1 MSRSIG
7 APPPTPRCRSYT
19 YMGSCRKPPPGSSFP
34 TPRDSGRPIRA
45 QQSNHVT
52 KQAQHVTQSSKG
64 GRDEAPARSHNKK
77 KGSPEPPYRSFRD
90 DQDHSALIDGML
102 AEEFFDADSGS
113 DLRSPRDEE
122 VQEKEKEKGE
132 VKGGVDEDS
141 GGDSSSWMTQYIA
154 HNATLG
160 NEKKG
165 EPSCF

>member
-19 YMGSCRKPPPGSSFP
+19 YMGSCRKPPPGSSFSA
-34 TPRDSGRPIRA
+34 PRDSGRPIRA
-45 QQSNHVT
+45 QQSH
-52 KQAQHVTQSSKG
+52 HVTQSSKG
-64 GRDEAPARSHNKK
+64 GRNEAPARSHDRK
-77 KGSPEPPYRSFRD
+77 KGNPEPPYQSHRD
-90 DQDHSALIDGML
+90 DQDQSALIDGML

-113 DLRSPRDEE
+113 DLRSPRNEE
-122 VQEKEKEKGE
+122 VQEKEEEKRE